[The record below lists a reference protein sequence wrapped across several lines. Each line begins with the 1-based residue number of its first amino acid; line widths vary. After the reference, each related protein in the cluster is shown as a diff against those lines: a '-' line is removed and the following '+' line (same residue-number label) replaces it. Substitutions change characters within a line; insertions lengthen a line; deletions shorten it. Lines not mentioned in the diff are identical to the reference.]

1 MLSRITS
8 RNTSWRREER
18 ESYEAIGSQ
27 RSFAMETAKLP
38 RDIVNR
44 VERRW
49 MLRHTQLLQ
58 KLHGRFE
65 GMQPVEKELREL
77 PVGVVPRRETAY

>member
-1 MLSRITS
+1 MLRRIITRKS
-8 RNTSWRREER
+8 SWRREEQR
-18 ESYEAIGSQ
+18 GYEAIGSQ
-27 RSFAMETAKLP
+27 RSFAMESARLP

-77 PVGVVPRRETAY
+77 PVGVAPRGETAH

>member
-1 MLSRITS
+1 
-8 RNTSWRREER
+8 
-18 ESYEAIGSQ
+18 
-27 RSFAMETAKLP
+27 
-38 RDIVNR
+38 
-44 VERRW
+44 

-77 PVGVVPRRETAY
+77 PVGVAPRRETAH